1 MNNLK
6 HTAMKLHVMVPL
18 DFSETALTALKSGIA
33 IANKLDA
40 NLRIVYVQPKNN
52 YASGYEWTGD
62 RDQKNETQQML
73 DKIIRDYNS
82 QYFVK
87 DGVFDYKIR
96 TGNIVQEL
104 INQGKYDDVTLIV
117 AGSHGVSGITES
129 WIGGNA
135 YKLICNA
142 PCPILVIR
150 QGMEIKDIYQRIAIT
165 INSTK
170 SSRYKVPVV
179 AGLAKKL
186 GAKTSLIGIQRS
198 GIEFIFRRISLAI
211 RQVSQYLR
219 SKAGLEVESTR
230 IVQGA
235 DANAQF
241 IEALRETK
249 ADMVAIDVMNTGAF
263 FTDRFR
269 PFLTSL
275 INNSNCPVLVVPTKE

>member
-1 MNNLK
+1 
-6 HTAMKLHVMVPL
+6 MKLLVMVPL
-18 DFSETALTALKSGIA
+18 DFSETALTALKSGIS
-33 IANKLDA
+33 IANKLSA
-40 NLRIVYVQPKNN
+40 NLRIVYVQPKGK
-52 YASGYEWTGD
+52 YASGYEWNEE
-62 RDQKNETQQML
+62 KAANETEQML
-73 DKIIRDYNS
+73 VKIVREYSS
-82 QYFVK
+82 QYYVE
-87 DGVFDYKIR
+87 DGTFDYKIR
-96 TGNIVQEL
+96 SGNIVQEL
-104 INQGKYDDVTLIV
+104 INQGKYDDATLIV

-150 QGMEIKDIYQRIAIT
+150 QGMDIKEVYQRIAIT
-165 INSTK
+165 INTTK

-211 RQVSQYLR
+211 RQVSLYLR

-230 IVQGA
+230 IIQGS
-235 DANAQF
+235 DANVQF
-241 IEALRETK
+241 IKALEEVN

-275 INNSNCPVLVVPTKE
+275 INKSNCPVLVIPTKE